1 MKKQKVS
8 REEKM
13 SLIQEKLETG
23 VRKIFESEKYQEYIR
38 TMAKFP
44 NYSINNCIL
53 IASQRPDASYV
64 YIYGATGMQSSGCS
78 VCKRIVLWDFDHNI
92 AYKASAKKYAG

>member
-1 MKKQKVS
+1 MSKPKVS

-13 SLIQEKLETG
+13 SMIQEKLENG
-23 VRKIFESEKYQEYIR
+23 VRAIFESENYKDYIR

-64 YIYGATGMQSSGCS
+64 CGIRGLYFCTLTDKYDTGDKIPFAPEIINRRGERCY
-78 VCKRIVLWDFDHNI
+78 FF
-92 AYKASAKKYAG
+92 